1 MGIQMCS
8 YKLYKKRDTNY
19 GYVVGNKQSKILLIR
34 ALNDWLLEDVSY
46 YDLQQDRVVTKKVI
60 ETISCLFTLR
70 QIELYNLDENFD
82 GVSALLG
89 APLYLRE
96 KESNKIINQ
105 EATRNRRIILSD
117 FKKLVKNDK
126 RNNRR

>member
-1 MGIQMCS
+1 M
-8 YKLYKKRDTNY
+8 
-19 GYVVGNKQSKILLIR
+19 IL
-34 ALNDWLLEDVSY
+34 
-46 YDLQQDRVVTKKVI
+46 I
-60 ETISCLFTLR
+60 ETINCLFTLR